1 MPAIEANTF
10 LTYAAK
16 GIREDLSDLVADVS
30 PTTTPFSS
38 NIGSRTAENTFYEWQ
53 TDALAAASATPTRE
67 GADFL
72 DNMTAVTATA
82 RIGNY
87 CQINIKDFIISGT
100 EQRVRKAGRSSEIGY
115 QAAKASKE
123 LKRNVET
130 ALLANSGAVAGDAT
144 TARVTGGLPAF
155 LKTNVDKASDGT
167 QPVWTTIPTDPR
179 NDGTQRP
186 FTETLLKG
194 ALEDCFTAGAE
205 VSMLMVGAYN
215 KQVASGFSGIAEQ
228 RFNVKGDAPTSIIGA
243 ADVYVSD
250 FGNLAIV
257 PNRFQRARDAWLIDP
272 DECKQATLRPY
283 QVETLARTGD
293 AQKRLILI
301 EMGLEV
307 GNEAGCG
314 GVVDLTTSA

>member
-16 GIREDLSDLVADVS
+16 GIREDLSDLIADVS

-72 DNMTAVTATA
+72 DNMSPVVATA

-130 ALLANSGAVAGDAT
+130 ALLANSGAVSGDAT

-186 FTETLLKG
+186 FTEVLLKAG
-194 ALEDCFTAGAE
+194 LESCFTAGAE

-215 KQVASGFSGIAEQ
+215 KQVVSGFAGIAEQ

-243 ADVYVSD
+243 ADIYVSD

-293 AQKRLILI
+293 AQKRLIII
-301 EMGLEV
+301 EQGLQV

>member
-16 GIREDLSDLVADVS
+16 GIREDLSDLIADVS

-72 DNMTAVTATA
+72 DNMTAVVATA

-167 QPVWTTIPTDPR
+167 QPVWTTIPTDLR

-186 FTETLLKG
+186 FTETLLKTG
-194 ALEDCFTAGAE
+194 LESCFTAGAE

-215 KQVASGFSGIAEQ
+215 KQVVSGFAGIAEQ

-243 ADVYVSD
+243 ADIYVSD

-257 PNRFQRARDAWLIDP
+257 PNRFQRARDAWLLDP

-293 AQKRLILI
+293 AQKRLIII
-301 EMGLEV
+301 EQGLQV

>member
-1 MPAIEANTF
+1 MAIEANTF
-10 LTYAAK
+10 LSYSAI
-16 GIREDLSDLVADVS
+16 GIREDLSDLIADIS

-53 TDALAAASATPTRE
+53 TDALATASATPVIE
-67 GADFL
+67 GQDL
-72 DNMTAVTATA
+72 LGNMTAVTPTA

-144 TARVTGGLPAF
+144 TARVTGGLGAF
-155 LKTNVDKASDGT
+155 LKTNVAKASDGT

-179 NDGTQRP
+179 NDGTQRD
-186 FTETLLKG
+186 FTETLLKT
-194 ALEDCFTAGAE
+194 AMESCYTAGAE

-215 KQVASGFSGIAEQ
+215 KQVASTFAGIAEQ

-272 DECKQATLRPY
+272 DECKQSTLRPY

-293 AQKRLILI
+293 AQKRLVLI
-301 EMGLEV
+301 EQGLQV

-314 GVVDLTTSA
+314 GIVDLNTSA

>member
-16 GIREDLSDLVADVS
+16 GIREDLSDLIADVS

-72 DNMTAVTATA
+72 DNMTAVVATA

-186 FTETLLKG
+186 FTETLLKTG
-194 ALEDCFTAGAE
+194 LESCFTAGAE

-215 KQVASGFSGIAEQ
+215 KQVVSGFAGIAEQ

-243 ADVYVSD
+243 ADIYVSD

-257 PNRFQRARDAWLIDP
+257 PNRFQRARDAWLLDP

-293 AQKRLILI
+293 AQKRLIII
-301 EMGLEV
+301 EQGLQV